1 MPTIAAKNSTTFHAG
16 SIEIRIEKEP
26 VPYENAIEFMERR
39 VEDISAGKAPE
50 MIWFLEHPPLISAGS
65 SARQEDLL
73 EASRFPI
80 HKTGRGGQFS
90 YHGPGQRIVYAM
102 LDLGLRGKDIR
113 KYVSLLEEWVIQA
126 LATFNINGE
135 RRPGRVGIWIDRGD
149 GKEDKIAAIGVR
161 VRRWVA
167 FHGISINVE
176 PNLSHFEAIVPCG
189 ISENNLG
196 VTSLIDLG
204 LPVSMHDLDV
214 ALIAAFEEIFSTIS
228 ETNSSAEL

>member
-1 MPTIAAKNSTTFHAG
+1 MPTIAAKNSTTLNAE

-26 VPYENAIEFMERR
+26 VPYENAIEIMERR

-50 MIWFLEHPPLISAGS
+50 MIWLLEHPPLISAGS

-73 EASRFPI
+73 EADRFPI

-113 KYVSLLEEWVIQA
+113 KYVSSLEEWVIQA
-126 LATFNINGE
+126 LATFNLSGE
-135 RRPGRVGIWIDRGD
+135 RRPGRVGIWIDRGN

-214 ALIAAFEEIFSTIS
+214 ALIAAFEEIFSTIPI
-228 ETNSSAEL
+228 TNSSAAP

>member
-73 EASRFPI
+73 EASRFPV

-135 RRPGRVGIWIDRGD
+135 RRPGRVGIWIDRGN

>member
-1 MPTIAAKNSTTFHAG
+1 MPTIAENISITRYTGST
-16 SIEIRIEKEP
+16 EIRIEKEP
-26 VPYENAIEFMERR
+26 VPYEKAIEVMERR
-39 VEDISAGKAPE
+39 VGEISAGKAPE

-65 SARQEDLL
+65 SARLEDLL
-73 EASRFPI
+73 EADRFPV

-113 KYVSLLEEWVIQA
+113 KYVSSLEEWVIQA
-126 LATFNINGE
+126 LATFNLSGE
-135 RRPGRVGIWIDRGD
+135 RRPGRVGIWIDRGA

-176 PNLSHFEAIVPCG
+176 PDLSHFEAIVPCG

-214 ALIAAFEEIFSTIS
+214 ALIAAFEEIFSTIPI
-228 ETNSSAEL
+228 TNSSAEP